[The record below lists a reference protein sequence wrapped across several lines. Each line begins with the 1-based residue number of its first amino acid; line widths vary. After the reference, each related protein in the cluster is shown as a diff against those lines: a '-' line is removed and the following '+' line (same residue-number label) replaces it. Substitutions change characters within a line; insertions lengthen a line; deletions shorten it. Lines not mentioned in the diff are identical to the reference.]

1 MDTESD
7 IPARL
12 FDTRLLRRMISY
24 IRPYLGLMLG
34 ATAVVV
40 PLALLSNALPLLVR
54 DATDHYLVPTEL
66 DASARWQGLLHIG
79 KLYLLI
85 GFGAFVMRFVQ
96 GYLLSWL
103 GQKILFDMRADIFS
117 KILRLPFRYFDRHPV
132 GRLMTRVSSD
142 VDAMQ
147 RLLTDGL
154 IGLTTDLLMLF
165 GTLAFMFWVNPRL
178 ALIMLVLFPPLL
190 VILFFLNTK
199 VRGAHRAVRKQQSAL
214 NSYLQEAI
222 TGMTTVQLFNREA
235 HARGRFGER
244 NGPLRDAFL
253 HSTKWFSLAFPA
265 TEIMGALSTA
275 LVLGYGGYLILQGNA
290 DLTIGELLAFL
301 AYIRDFFRPL
311 DDLSEKSNVLQA
323 AMASGERVFGLMDTE
338 EEIHDPEQPATLPP
352 FRGDITFEN
361 VWFAYQGEDWVLR
374 DLSFHI
380 TAGTSLA
387 IVGATGAG
395 KSSLISLIAR
405 FYDIQK
411 GAVKV
416 DGVDVRAHRQADLRH
431 RIGIVLQDPFIF
443 SGTIADNISLRTP
456 GITREQVEAAARHVN
471 AHAFITE
478 RAGGYDAVL
487 QERGAGLST
496 GQKQLLALAR
506 AIAQNPDI
514 LLILDEATASVD
526 TETELL
532 IQDALQ
538 KLMKERTSIIIAHR
552 LSTIRH
558 ADHILVMRLG
568 QVVEQGSHRALLD
581 QDGYYKRLYELL
593 SHAPLQ
599 SGDKPPPT

>member
-1 MDTESD
+1 MDTTESD

-12 FDTRLLRRMISY
+12 FDGRLLRRMIGY
-24 IRPYLGLMLG
+24 IRPYLWLMLG

-40 PLALLSNALPLLVR
+40 PLTLLSSTLPLLVR
-54 DATDHYLVPTEL
+54 DATDHYLIPTGL
-66 DASARWQGLLHIG
+66 DAGARWQGLLHIG
-79 KLYLLI
+79 RLYLLV
-85 GFGAFVMRFVQ
+85 GFGAFLLRFAQ

-103 GQKILFDMRADIFS
+103 AQKILFDMRADIFS

-154 IGLTTDLLMLF
+154 IGLTTDLLMLV
-165 GTLAFMFWVNPRL
+165 GTLGFMFWVNPRL
-178 ALIMLVLFPPLL
+178 ALIMLALFPPLL
-190 VILFFLNTK
+190 VILFLLNTK
-199 VRGAHRAVRKQQSAL
+199 VRSAHRAVRKQQSSL
-214 NSYLQEAI
+214 NSYLQESI
-222 TGMTTVQLFNREA
+222 TGMTTVQLFNREEA
-235 HARGRFGER
+235 TRQRFAAQ

-253 HSTKWFSLAFPA
+253 RSVKWFSYAFPA

-275 LVLGYGGYLILQGNA
+275 LVLGYGGYLILHGQD

-338 EEIHDPEQPATLPP
+338 EEILDPAQPAAPQT

-361 VWFAYQGEDWVLR
+361 VWFAYKEEDWVLR

-416 DGVDVRAHRQADLRH
+416 DGVDVRHYRQADLRH

-471 AHAFITE
+471 AHIFITQ

-593 SHAPLQ
+593 SHAPV
-599 SGDKPPPT
+599 K

>member
-1 MDTESD
+1 MDTTESD

-12 FDTRLLRRMISY
+12 FDSRLLRRMIGY
-24 IRPYLGLMLG
+24 IRPYLWLMLG

-40 PLALLSNALPLLVR
+40 PLTLLSSTLPLLVR
-54 DATDHYLVPTEL
+54 DATDHYLIPTGL
-66 DASARWQGLLHIG
+66 DAGARWQGLLHIG
-79 KLYLLI
+79 RLYLLV
-85 GFGAFVMRFVQ
+85 GFGAFLLRFAQ

-103 GQKILFDMRADIFS
+103 AQKILFHMRADIFS
-117 KILRLPFRYFDRHPV
+117 QILRLPFRYFDRHPV

-154 IGLTTDLLMLF
+154 IGLTTDLLMLV
-165 GTLAFMFWVNPRL
+165 GTLGFMFWVNPRL
-178 ALIMLVLFPPLL
+178 ALIMLALFPPLL
-190 VILFFLNTK
+190 VILFLLNTK
-199 VRGAHRAVRKQQSAL
+199 VRSAHRAVRKQQSSL
-214 NSYLQEAI
+214 NSYLQESI
-222 TGMTTVQLFNREA
+222 TGMTTVQLFNREEA
-235 HARGRFGER
+235 TRQRFAAQ

-253 HSTKWFSLAFPA
+253 RSVKWFSYAFPA

-275 LVLGYGGYLILQGNA
+275 LVLGYGGYLILHGQD

-338 EEIHDPEQPATLPP
+338 EEILDPAQPAAPQT

-361 VWFAYQGEDWVLR
+361 VWFAYKEEDWVLR

-416 DGVDVRAHRQADLRH
+416 DGVDVRHYRQADLRH

-471 AHAFITE
+471 AHIFITQ

-593 SHAPLQ
+593 SHAPV
-599 SGDKPPPT
+599 K

>member
-1 MDTESD
+1 MSTDTSESD

-12 FDTRLLRRMISY
+12 FDARLLRRMIRY
-24 IRPYLGLMLG
+24 IRPYAGLMLA
-34 ATAVVV
+34 ATAVVA
-40 PLALLSNALPLLVR
+40 PLALLSNTLPLLVR

-66 DASARWQGLLHIG
+66 DAAARWQGLLHIG

-85 GFGAFVMRFVQ
+85 GFGAFLMRFAQ
-96 GYLLSWL
+96 GYLLCWL

-132 GRLMTRVSSD
+132 GRLMTRVGSD

-165 GTLAFMFWVNPRL
+165 GTLGYMFWVNPRL

-190 VILFFLNTK
+190 AVLFLLNTK

-235 HARGRFGER
+235 DTRARFAAR

-253 HSTKWFSLAFPA
+253 RSVHWFSLAFPA
-265 TEIMGALSTA
+265 TEIMGALSMA
-275 LVLGYGGYLILQGNA
+275 LVVGYGGYLILNG
-290 DLTIGELLAFL
+290 DPELTIGELIAFL

-323 AMASGERVFGLMDTE
+323 AMASGERVFGLLDTD
-338 EEIHDPEQPATLPP
+338 EEIHDPATPATPER
-352 FRGDITFEN
+352 FRGDLTFEH

-380 TAGTSLA
+380 EAGTSLA
-387 IVGATGAG
+387 VVGATGAG

-405 FYDIQK
+405 FYDIQR
-411 GAVKV
+411 GSVRV
-416 DGVDVRAHRQADLRH
+416 DGVEVRHYRQADLRR

-443 SGTIADNISLRTP
+443 SGTIADNISLRAP
-456 GITREQVEAAARHVN
+456 GITRAQVEAAARYVN
-471 AHAFITE
+471 AHPFISQRE
-478 RAGGYDAVL
+478 GGYDAVL

-506 AIAQNPDI
+506 AICQNPDI

-526 TETELL
+526 TETERL

-538 KLMKERTSIIIAHR
+538 KLMKDRTSIIIAHR

-558 ADHILVMRLG
+558 ADHILVMRQG
-568 QVVEQGSHRALLD
+568 QLVEQGSHRELLD
-581 QDGYYKRLYELL
+581 HDGYYKRLYELL
-593 SHAPLQ
+593 SHTPAKA
-599 SGDKPPPT
+599 S

>member
-1 MDTESD
+1 MDSTESD

-12 FDTRLLRRMISY
+12 FDGRLLRRMIGY
-24 IRPYLGLMLG
+24 IRPYAWLMAA
-34 ATAVVV
+34 ATAVVI
-40 PLALLSNALPLLVR
+40 PLSLLGNTLPLLIR
-54 DATDHYLVPTEL
+54 DATDHYLVFTGL
-66 DASARWQGLLHIG
+66 DSNARWQGLLHIG
-79 KLYLLI
+79 RLYLLV
-85 GFGAFVMRFVQ
+85 GFGAFLMRFAQ

-103 GQKILFDMRADIFS
+103 GQKILFDMRADIFG

-165 GTLAFMFWVNPRL
+165 GTLGYMFWVNVRL

-190 VILFFLNTK
+190 FVLFLLNSR
-199 VRGAHRAVRKQQSAL
+199 VRIAHREVRKQQSSL
-214 NSYLQEAI
+214 NSYLQESI

-235 HARGRFGER
+235 ATRVRFGRQNEALR
-244 NGPLRDAFL
+244 NAFL
-253 HSTKWFSLAFPA
+253 RAVKWFSYAFPA
-265 TEIMGALSTA
+265 TEIMSALSIA
-275 LVLGYGGYLILQGNA
+275 LVLGYGGYLILHGHEA
-290 DLTIGELLAFL
+290 LTIGELLAFL

-323 AMASGERVFGLMDTE
+323 AMASGERVFGLMDAD
-338 EEIHDPEQPATLPP
+338 EEIHDPQTPASLPR

-361 VWFAYQGEDWVLR
+361 VWFAYKDEDWVLR

-380 TAGTSLA
+380 SAGTSLA

-411 GAVKV
+411 GSVKV
-416 DGVDVRAHRQADLRH
+416 DDVDVRQYRQADLRH

-456 GITREQVEAAARHVN
+456 GITRELVEAAARHVN
-471 AHAFITE
+471 AHHFITQ

-506 AIAQNPDI
+506 ALAQNPDI

-581 QDGYYKRLYELL
+581 QNGYYKRLYELL
-593 SHAPLQ
+593 SHAPANA
-599 SGDKPPPT
+599 S

>member
-1 MDTESD
+1 MDPTESD

-24 IRPYLGLMLG
+24 IRPYAWLMLV

-40 PLALLSNALPLLVR
+40 PLSLLGNALPLLVR
-54 DATDHYLVPTEL
+54 DATDNYLMPTGL
-66 DASARWQGLLHIG
+66 DAGARWQGLLHIG

-85 GFGAFVMRFVQ
+85 GFGAFVMRFIQ

-178 ALIMLVLFPPLL
+178 AFIMLALFPPLL
-190 VILFFLNTK
+190 AILFFLNTR
-199 VRGAHRAVRKQQSAL
+199 VRSAHRAVRKQQSAL

-235 HARGRFGER
+235 DTRARFGGR

-253 HSTKWFSLAFPA
+253 HSVKWFSLAFPA

-275 LVLGYGGYLILQGNA
+275 LVLGYGGYLILQGSP

-338 EEIHDPEQPATLPP
+338 EEIHDPAQPAVLPR

-361 VWFAYQGEDWVLR
+361 VWFAYKDEDWVLR

-380 TAGTSLA
+380 SAGTSLA

-416 DGVDVRAHRQADLRH
+416 DGVDVSAYRQADLRH

-471 AHAFITE
+471 AHTFITQ

-568 QVVEQGSHRALLD
+568 QVVEQGSHRELLN

-593 SHAPLQ
+593 SHAPV
-599 SGDKPPPT
+599 K